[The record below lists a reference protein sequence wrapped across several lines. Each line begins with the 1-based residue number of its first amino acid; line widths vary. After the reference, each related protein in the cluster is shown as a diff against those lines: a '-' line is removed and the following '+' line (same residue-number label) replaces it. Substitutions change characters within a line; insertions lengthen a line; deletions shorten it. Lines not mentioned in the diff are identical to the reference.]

1 MKKNKFGL
9 IIIVLGVLI
18 IILGIAVGMMIAD
31 SKYIKKP
38 MKACLKKINI
48 D

>member
-1 MKKNKFGL
+1 MKNMMM
-9 IIIVLGVLI
+9 VALGV
-18 IILGIAVGMMIAD
+18 AVGMMIAD